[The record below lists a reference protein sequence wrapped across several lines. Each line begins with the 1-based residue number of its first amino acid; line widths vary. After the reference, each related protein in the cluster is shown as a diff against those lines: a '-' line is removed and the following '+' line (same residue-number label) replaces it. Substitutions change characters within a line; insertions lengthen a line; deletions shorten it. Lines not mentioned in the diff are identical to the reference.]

1 MHNARK
7 YGGGLS
13 YMLAKIQSCAVIGI
27 EGALVEVEVDVA
39 NGQAAFT
46 IVGLPDVT
54 VNKSRERVRSAIQ
67 NSGYLFPFK
76 QITVNL
82 APADLCEEGPDHDLP
97 IAIGILVASEQINA
111 DEQIAEQFSLGELS

>member
-1 MHNARK
+1 MV
-7 YGGGLS
+7 
-13 YMLAKIQSCAVIGI
+13 AKIQSRAVIGI

-39 NGQAAFT
+39 NGLAAFT
-46 IVGLPDVT
+46 IVGLPDAT
-54 VNKSRERVRSAIQ
+54 VNEPRERVRSAIQ

-82 APADLCEEGPDHDLP
+82 APVDLREEGPAHDLP

-111 DEQIAEQFSLGELS
+111 DEQIADGGGGAV